1 MIRSRIF
8 CGVLTAAVLLPSVA
22 LAQPADY
29 PSRPIRLVVPY
40 APGGIADLLG
50 RVIAQPLGA
59 MYGRALVVEN
69 RSGSAGHIGADAVV
83 NAPADGYTLMLATIA
98 HNAAYAMYSNLTYDP
113 AKAIKPVIILA
124 ESAGALIVHP
134 SLPVKSVPEF
144 IALAKAK
151 PGALAY
157 GSAGHGSALH
167 MAAELF
173 MYMSGTK
180 LTHVPYRGSAPAM
193 TDLIGG
199 QTQLMFENVATGL
212 PYIRANRI
220 RALGVTSLKRMPSL
234 PDVPPISEVGVP
246 GFEAAPW
253 YTISVASGVPSDIVR
268 KLNADLD
275 KVLRMPEVLTRWNEL
290 GVTPVG
296 GSPEN
301 AVRKNQFEAERWT
314 KVIKAAGIRAE

>member
-8 CGVLTAAVLLPSVA
+8 CGVLAAAVLLPAVA
-22 LAQPADY
+22 RAQPADY

-144 IALAKAK
+144 IALAKTK

-173 MYMSGTK
+173 MFMSGTK